1 MHSQHSET
9 NSLFVTAQVIATRY
23 AITSR
28 YVLQLAAAGKIPCL
42 RLGNKC
48 VRFDEDAVAEAIG
61 LLSKKFDTTPN
72 NGEGAAGWHSL
83 GSK

>member
-9 NSLFVTAQVIATRY
+9 NPRFVTAQVIAARY
-23 AITSR
+23 DITSR

-48 VRFDEDAVAEAIG
+48 IRFDEDAVAEAIG
-61 LLSKKFDTTPN
+61 LLSKNLIPHQTMVRGLPGGTP
-72 NGEGAAGWHSL
+72 
-83 GSK
+83 